1 MDHHV
6 SCDPSTLSLVETQI
20 RSATVFVVSKT
31 KCKACMKAKKLL
43 NKLVAETGSIPS
55 IFEVDILGGRKRKK
69 AFINWL
75 SAKTG
80 IKTVPQ
86 IWINGRF
93 VGGNDDI
100 QQRHREGKL
109 VPLILMKT
117 RSSIY
122 MSRKR
127 DSNLPKNNTSTSDFS
142 HRMKRGQWGAP
153 YQTSYITPCGDGWV
167 RKSKPVSTY
176 TVVPYSS
183 QLRPKISS
191 NSSATAKRFG
201 LPQVQTKKWFSSSGE
216 IISNSSSLTPPNNPA
231 RMKRWMIGGTG
242 VITGWI

>member
-1 MDHHV
+1 MDH
-6 SCDPSTLSLVETQI
+6 STLSLVESQI
-20 RSATVFVVSKT
+20 KSATVFVVSKT
-31 KCKACMKAKKLL
+31 RCKACMKAKKLL
-43 NKLVAETGSIPS
+43 NELVAETGSIPS
-55 IFEVDILGGRKRKK
+55 VFEVDTLGGRKRKK
-69 AFINWL
+69 TFINWL

-100 QQRHREGKL
+100 QQRHREGRL

-122 MSRKR
+122 GRRKR
-127 DSNLPKNNTSTSDFS
+127 DSDLTKNYRTSSCFS
-142 HRMKRGQWGAP
+142 HRMKRGQWGA
-153 YQTSYITPCGDGWV
+153 TSQASYVTPCGDGWM
-167 RKSKPVSTY
+167 RKSKPVSNY

-191 NSSATAKRFG
+191 RSSATSNRFG
-201 LPQVQTKKWFSSSGE
+201 LPKAQTKSWFSTSGE
-216 IISNSSSLTPPNNPA
+216 IINNSSYMTPLNNPV
-231 RMKRWMIGGTG
+231 RMKKWMIGGTG
-242 VITGWI
+242 GITGWI